1 MFLFLCFPD
10 EDKVKYVTGSGSD
23 GTPFYKSDDFYCKT
37 RSCTLTVQF
46 SSCLLTLDSL
56 LTRIH
61 QGVKGLQ
68 APDTRSNI
76 GTLCDLWTL
85 ISQIHVSLW
94 NLYLSSA
101 SWHFWGLWGQ
111 IWFILIH
118 SYFTLGNVSLCL
130 WLCQDHKFTVSDAPV
145 KVKAHLRVWFGFRS
159 SLCQYECVQTE
170 KQSWISTAA
179 RGFYEVYKTAVSHRF
194 CRTHISNCSRVSLI
208 RTDSF
213 SASL

>member
-37 RSCTLTVQF
+37 RSCTLTVRF

-101 SWHFWGLWGQ
+101 SWRFWGLWGQ

-118 SYFTLGNVSLCL
+118 SYFTLGNV
-130 WLCQDHKFTVSDAPV
+130 F
-145 KVKAHLRVWFGFRS
+145 
-159 SLCQYECVQTE
+159 
-170 KQSWISTAA
+170 
-179 RGFYEVYKTAVSHRF
+179 
-194 CRTHISNCSRVSLI
+194 VSLTVP
-208 RTDSF
+208 RSQVHSQWCTSQSKSTSPGLVWVQVFTLSVWMCSNREAVLDQHSCPGF
-213 SASL
+213 HTHFQLQPCFPD